1 MLLTQINSYVIV
13 KLNNAERF
21 LKVMKKLII
30 SVLLTLSFLITITS
44 FTYCPR
50 TKFNVYND
58 KYNYFY
64 QKAEGLYRWMEAIF
78 IAEYVGE
85 IDEYY
90 CKFIVT
96 EKIFGEAEIGE
107 CVVKIPQKLENVY
120 STENTETRFIEVER
134 GRNDLVKDLVIGEKY
149 LIYADKISVTKI
161 DGNIM
166 KYYENHFVLPYDF
179 PINEPDIDI
188 KKAVGLADFVKWL
201 KLKSLYYGLK

>member
-1 MLLTQINSYVIV
+1 
-13 KLNNAERF
+13 
-21 LKVMKKLII
+21 MKKLII
-30 SVLLTLSFLITITS
+30 SVLLTLSLLITITS
-44 FTYCPR
+44 FTYSPQ

-64 QKAEGLYRWMEAIF
+64 QKVEGLYPWMEAIF
-78 IAEYVGE
+78 IAEYAGE
-85 IDEYY
+85 INEFY

-107 CVVKIPQKLENVY
+107 CVVKIPQKLENFC
-120 STENTETRFIEVER
+120 STENTETRFIEIER

-166 KYYENHFVLPYDF
+166 KYYKNHFVLPAEF
-179 PINEPDIDI
+179 PIGEHDIDNENAILAKNQI
-188 KKAVGLADFVKWL
+188 KYNGLMDLLNKDF
-201 KLKSLYYGLK
+201 SGLKNAMK

>member
-1 MLLTQINSYVIV
+1 
-13 KLNNAERF
+13 
-21 LKVMKKLII
+21 MKKLII
-30 SVLLTLSFLITITS
+30 SVLLTLSLLITITS
-44 FTYCPR
+44 FTYSPQ

-64 QKAEGLYRWMEAIF
+64 QKVEGLYPWMKAIF

-85 IDEYY
+85 IDEFY

-96 EKIFGEAEIGE
+96 EKILGEAEIGE

-120 STENTETRFIEVER
+120 STENTETRFIEIER

-166 KYYENHFVLPYDF
+166 KYYENHFVLPEIF
-179 PINEPDIDI
+179 PIGETDIDNETVLCI
-188 KKAVGLADFVKWL
+188 SDFVKWL
-201 KLKSLYYGLK
+201 RLKHLYYILK